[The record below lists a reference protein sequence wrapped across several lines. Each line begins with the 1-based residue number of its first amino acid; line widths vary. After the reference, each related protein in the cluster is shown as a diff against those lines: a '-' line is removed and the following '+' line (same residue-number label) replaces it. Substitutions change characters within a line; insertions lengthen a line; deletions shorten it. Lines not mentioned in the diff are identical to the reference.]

1 MPTFSSISKIK
12 DTEVC
17 DRVLEEET
25 LKERLRMRGDLLL
38 LFPKRVNR
46 RKTVSTAD
54 RREMNLE
61 EVKAIIQGKGL
72 ITVVKRDSKTS
83 NRKKVFNTLTK
94 CKIKVT
100 KLQNVNSFGSII
112 TTLFYLPMATNIIPS
127 K

>member
-1 MPTFSSISKIK
+1 
-12 DTEVC
+12 
-17 DRVLEEET
+17 
-25 LKERLRMRGDLLL
+25 
-38 LFPKRVNR
+38 
-46 RKTVSTAD
+46 
-54 RREMNLE
+54 MNLE